1 MSQEQSAPQ
10 ATIRFETS
18 AVTPEEMAAVVA
30 VLSATGGGGGD
41 SSMPRSEWAGRARV
55 GWRTSGLPAARFVER
70 LPR

>member
-1 MSQEQSAPQ
+1 MSQEQSAQPG
-10 ATIRFETS
+10 TIRFETS

-30 VLSATGGGGGD
+30 VLSATGGGD